1 MKSLNIFTLIG
12 VLILAGCMSIQAQV
26 NEPEMTITEST
37 TMEQSNNPFLQRVE
51 FYDNYPRFDLI
62 EPQHYAEAFT
72 VGMREHLEEID
83 AIANQEATPTIDNTL
98 IAMERSGRLLDRVAR
113 VFYAMS
119 STNTNDDLNKHMLW
133 IQPSASNLEYAPS
146 TVCST
151 GASLATI
158 PNH

>member
-12 VLILAGCMSIQAQV
+12 VLILAGCMSIQVQV

-37 TMEQSNNPFLQRVE
+37 TMEHSNNPFLQRVE

-62 EPQHYAEAFT
+62 EPQHYAEAFA

-83 AIANQEATPTIDNTL
+83 AIANQEATPTIDKTL

-113 VFYAMS
+113 VFLCDVLYQ
-119 STNTNDDLNKHMLW
+119 H
-133 IQPSASNLEYAPS
+133 Q
-146 TVCST
+146 
-151 GASLATI
+151 G
-158 PNH
+158 